1 MGDHGGVK
9 WCIVGNE
16 RECQN
21 RWWHSRWSNAGDQE
35 TFRPTN
41 DPWRRALCNDHQGA
55 CLWPLLTRFM
65 EVLLTSS
72 LLARFMKDFIRK
84 VSVDLIFYTCV
95 SHRFL
100 EYSCAQIFVDKHI
113 LVSSEAAVGS
123 WSYLIQIAEM
133 SLHLTCI
140 LPKLCKLS
148 NLSLSLNLKS
158 ELLLELTSCM
168 RHFIS
173 NDNSGI

>member
-55 CLWPLLTRFM
+55 CLWPLL
-65 EVLLTSS
+65 
-72 LLARFMKDFIRK
+72 ARFMKDFIRK

-100 EYSCAQIFVDKHI
+100 EYSCAQIFVEKHI

-123 WSYLIQIAEM
+123 WSYLIQIGEM
-133 SLHLTCI
+133 SLHLTRI

-158 ELLLELTSCM
+158 ELLLELKSCM
-168 RHFIS
+168 WHFIS
-173 NDNSGI
+173 TDNSGI